1 MNTNIKKIIIIGM
14 LVACQIITGR
24 FLTISTPFMKIGF
37 TFLPI
42 AISAI
47 LYGPVWAGI
56 GAAIGDIITA
66 MLLPYGY
73 FPGFTVS
80 AFVTG
85 AIYGFF
91 LYRKSLN
98 IWKITGCVLVI
109 NIAVSIFLQTY
120 WIYLLT
126 GQGYL
131 VVLPM
136 RIIQNAITTPIQIF
150 GIRLIAYR
158 VAKMS
163 CDLHNSHND
172 DYYGKQEHTI

>member
-1 MNTNIKKIIIIGM
+1 MNTSIKRVIIIGM
-14 LVACQIITGR
+14 LIACQVITGR
-24 FLTISTPFMKIGF
+24 YLTISTLFVKIGF

-56 GAAIGDIITA
+56 GAAIGDIIIA

-80 AFVTG
+80 AFLTG
-85 AIYGFF
+85 AFYGLF
-91 LYRKSLN
+91 LHRKSAN
-98 IWKITGCVLVI
+98 ILRITCCILVI
-109 NIAVSIFLQTY
+109 NISVSIFLQTY
-120 WIYLLT
+120 WLYSLT

-136 RIIQNAITTPIQIF
+136 RIIQNVIMTPIQIL

-158 VAKMS
+158 VAKNELRS
-163 CDLHNSHND
+163 A
-172 DYYGKQEHTI
+172 

>member
-1 MNTNIKKIIIIGM
+1 MNTSIKRVIIIGM
-14 LVACQIITGR
+14 LIACQVISGR
-24 FLTISTPFMKIGF
+24 YLTISTLFVKIGF

-56 GAAIGDIITA
+56 GAAIGDIIIA

-80 AFVTG
+80 AFLTG
-85 AIYGFF
+85 AFYGLF
-91 LYRKSLN
+91 LHRKSAN
-98 IWKITGCVLVI
+98 ILRITCCILVI
-109 NIAVSIFLQTY
+109 NISVSIFLQTY
-120 WIYLLT
+120 WLYSLT

-136 RIIQNAITTPIQIF
+136 RIIQNVIMTPIQIL

-158 VAKMS
+158 VAKNELRS
-163 CDLHNSHND
+163 A
-172 DYYGKQEHTI
+172 

>member
-14 LVACQIITGR
+14 LIACQVITGR

-37 TFLPI
+37 TFIPI

-47 LYGPVWAGI
+47 LFGPVWAGI
-56 GAAIGDIITA
+56 GAAIGDIVTA
-66 MLLPYGY
+66 ILLPYGY
-73 FPGFTVS
+73 FPGFTLS

-91 LYRKSLN
+91 LYRKSEN
-98 IWKITGCVLVI
+98 IWKITCCVLVI
-109 NIAVSIFLQTY
+109 NITVSIFLQTY
-120 WIYLLT
+120 WLYLLT

-136 RIIQNAITTPIQIF
+136 RIIQNAIMTPIQIL
-150 GIRLIAYR
+150 GIRLIAHR
-158 VAKMS
+158 VVKLERG
-163 CDLHNSHND
+163 LHSSYNSNYD
-172 DYYGKQEHTI
+172 RGQEYII

>member
-1 MNTNIKKIIIIGM
+1 M
-14 LVACQIITGR
+14 LIACQVITGR
-24 FLTISTPFMKIGF
+24 YLTISTLFVKIGF

-56 GAAIGDIITA
+56 GAAIGDIIIA

-80 AFVTG
+80 AFLTG
-85 AIYGFF
+85 AFYGLF
-91 LYRKSLN
+91 LHRKSAN
-98 IWKITGCVLVI
+98 ILRITCCILVI
-109 NIAVSIFLQTY
+109 NISVSIFLQTY
-120 WIYLLT
+120 WLYSLT

-136 RIIQNAITTPIQIF
+136 RIIQNVIMTPIQIL

-158 VAKMS
+158 VAKNELRS
-163 CDLHNSHND
+163 A
-172 DYYGKQEHTI
+172 

>member
-14 LVACQIITGR
+14 LIACQVITGR
-24 FLTISTPFMKIGF
+24 LLTISTLFVKIGF

-56 GAAIGDIITA
+56 GAAMGDIIIS

-80 AFVTG
+80 AFITG
-85 AIYGFF
+85 AIYGLF
-91 LYRKSLN
+91 LHRKPAN
-98 IWKITGCVLVI
+98 IWKIACCVLII
-109 NIAVSIFLQTY
+109 NIAVSVFLQTY
-120 WIYLLT
+120 WLYLLT

-131 VVLPM
+131 AVLPT
-136 RIIQNAITTPIQIF
+136 RIMQNAIMTPIQIL
-150 GIRLIAYR
+150 GIRLVAYR
-158 VAKMS
+158 IAKIELQS
-163 CDLHNSHND
+163 A
-172 DYYGKQEHTI
+172 

>member
-1 MNTNIKKIIIIGM
+1 M
-14 LVACQIITGR
+14 LIACQVITGR
-24 FLTISTPFMKIGF
+24 YLTISTLFVKISF

-56 GAAIGDIITA
+56 GAAIGDIIIA

-80 AFVTG
+80 AFLTG
-85 AIYGFF
+85 AFYGLF
-91 LYRKSLN
+91 LHRKSAN
-98 IWKITGCVLVI
+98 ILRITCCILVI
-109 NIAVSIFLQTY
+109 NISVSIFLQTY
-120 WIYLLT
+120 WLYSLT

-136 RIIQNAITTPIQIF
+136 RIIQNVIMTPIQIL

-158 VAKMS
+158 VAKNELRS
-163 CDLHNSHND
+163 A
-172 DYYGKQEHTI
+172 

>member
-1 MNTNIKKIIIIGM
+1 M
-14 LVACQIITGR
+14 LIACQVISGR
-24 FLTISTPFMKIGF
+24 YLTISTLFVKIGF

-56 GAAIGDIITA
+56 GAAIGDIIIA

-80 AFVTG
+80 AFLTG
-85 AIYGFF
+85 AFYGLF
-91 LYRKSLN
+91 LHRKSAN
-98 IWKITGCVLVI
+98 ILRITCCILVI
-109 NIAVSIFLQTY
+109 NISVSIFLQTY
-120 WIYLLT
+120 WLYSLT

-136 RIIQNAITTPIQIF
+136 RIIQNVIMTPIQIL

-158 VAKMS
+158 VAKNELRS
-163 CDLHNSHND
+163 A
-172 DYYGKQEHTI
+172 

>member
-1 MNTNIKKIIIIGM
+1 MNTNIKRIIIIGM
-14 LVACQIITGR
+14 LIACQVIAGR
-24 FLTISTPFMKIGF
+24 FLTISTLFVKIGF

-56 GAAIGDIITA
+56 SAAIGDIIIC

-73 FPGFTVS
+73 FPGFTIS
-80 AFVTG
+80 AFITG

-91 LYRKSLN
+91 LYRKSAN
-98 IWKITGCVLVI
+98 IWRITCCVLVI

-120 WIYLLT
+120 WLYLLT
-126 GQGYL
+126 GKGYL
-131 VVLPM
+131 VILPT
-136 RIIQNAITTPIQIF
+136 RIMQNAIMTPFQIF

-158 VAKMS
+158 VAKNELQS
-163 CDLHNSHND
+163 A
-172 DYYGKQEHTI
+172 